1 MGESGCGFKA
11 TLVLVSN
18 NREETAEMTKAI
30 VAGCDALSVAL
41 GTTMQRV

>member
-11 TLVLVSN
+11 TLVSN